1 MARSDT
7 NPSEP
12 SEAESRRDAQD
23 DLIVESLAAGMS
35 YAEVADLANCSARTV
50 ARRMADP
57 GFARRVSER
66 RGERVSAITGQLTDV
81 GLEAVGVI
89 QNCLHERSYVAR
101 LRAANMALTLL
112 MRFRHETE
120 LERRVAELEL
130 QLESNNNEAEVGG

>member
-7 NPSEP
+7 NSSEP

-81 GLEAVGVI
+81 AVEAVAVI
-89 QNCLHERSYVAR
+89 QSCLHAEVEGTR

-112 MRFRHETE
+112 MRLRHETE
-120 LERRVAELEL
+120 LESRVAALER
-130 QLESNNNEAEVGG
+130 QLESGNEAEVDR

>member
-1 MARSDT
+1 MARTDT
-7 NPSEP
+7 TPSEP
-12 SEAESRRDAQD
+12 SEAGSRREAQD

-81 GLEAVGVI
+81 ALEAVAVI
-89 QNCLHERSYVAR
+89 QNCLHAEVESTR

-112 MRFRHETE
+112 MRLRHETE
-120 LERRVAELEL
+120 LESRVAELER
-130 QLESNNNEAEVGG
+130 QLDSGNEAEVDR